1 MHSLEHSDG
10 DAGGTGGDDGGGGGD
25 GGAGGAGG
33 RPGGVGGGAGRKQ
46 KTSPSTEHSQS
57 FWCDTRA

>member
-1 MHSLEHSDG
+1 MHSSEQSDG
-10 DAGGTGGDDGGGGGD
+10 DAGGAGGDNGSGGGD
-25 GGAGGAGG
+25 GGAGG
-33 RPGGVGGGAGRKQ
+33 RPGGVEGGAGRKQ